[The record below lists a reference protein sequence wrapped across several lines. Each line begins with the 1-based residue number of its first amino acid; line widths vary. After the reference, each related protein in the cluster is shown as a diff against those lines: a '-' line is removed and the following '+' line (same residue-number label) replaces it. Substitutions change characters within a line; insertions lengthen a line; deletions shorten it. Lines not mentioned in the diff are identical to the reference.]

1 MGGRVPSGAARFPMT
16 YPKSPETTQGELAP
30 PVQLEG
36 VVKRIVFENG
46 DTGFMVA
53 RLDVDGEPDLITFV
67 GNLLA
72 VSEGETVRLKG
83 HWVEDKKFGRQL
95 RVDAFETVVP
105 STTVGIE
112 KYLASGLIEG
122 IGPTY
127 AKRLVAAFGADTLRV
142 IDEEPHRLQKVP
154 GIGKKRAAQI
164 REGWS
169 SQRAVQ
175 SIMIFLQGHGIT
187 ASQAVKIYQQYGD
200 GAMAKLRANPY
211 QLADDISGISFKGAD
226 KIAME
231 MGIAKDADSRL
242 EAGVAHVLQQ
252 ATHQGHL
259 FLPADV
265 VIEESV
271 RLLDIGA
278 EPVGAALNR
287 ATLGGKVIRDGD
299 ACYHPVSHQAEVGA
313 ADYLKRLISTP
324 SESIEIL
331 NMENA
336 LKWVQKKLSI
346 ALAPEQQEAI
356 RTGLASKVMVI
367 TGGPGTGKTT
377 VINSLL
383 AILEKKN
390 VSYLLAAPTGRAAKR
405 MEETTDR
412 EARTIHRLL
421 EFSPKFGG
429 FSRDETDPLLTD
441 MVVIDEA
448 SMLDMQLMHS
458 LVKALPPFARL
469 VLVGDVDQLPS
480 VGAGNVLMDIIA
492 SQVVPVVRLETI
504 FRQAE
509 QSGIVLNAHRINTGQ
524 RPQFNNEDFFLI
536 ERSAPEKALETIVE
550 VVTNRLPKKFGL
562 DPIHDIQVLS
572 PMRRGEAGMVR
583 INEALQAAMN
593 PEGEAIAR
601 RDLRQGDKV
610 MQLRNNYEL
619 DVYNGDV
626 GVIARADAV
635 LKEVEVAFEGQR
647 RVLYGFDELDDLGL
661 AYAMTVHKSQGSEYP
676 AVVLPMLSQHYM
688 MLQRN
693 VLYTAITR
701 GKRLVVIVGD
711 EKAIGMAVHNSRL
724 SRRNTL
730 FAERLRNER

>member
-1 MGGRVPSGAARFPMT
+1 MTFPR
-16 YPKSPETTQGELAP
+16 SETTQGNLTP
-30 PVQLEG
+30 PVHLEG
-36 VVKRIVFENG
+36 TVKRIVFESA

-53 RLDVDGEPDLITFV
+53 RLEVEGQVDLVTFV

-72 VSEGETVRLKG
+72 VSEGEMVRLTG
-83 HWVEDKKFGRQL
+83 QWVEDKKFGRQL
-95 RVDAFETVVP
+95 RVETFESVVP
-105 STTVGIE
+105 STVAGIE
-112 KYLASGLIEG
+112 NYLASGLIEG

-127 AKRLVAAFGADTLRV
+127 AKRLVESFGTDTLRV
-142 IDEEPHRLQKVP
+142 IDEEPHRLRDVP

-164 REGWS
+164 REGWAE
-169 SQRAVQ
+169 QRAVQ

-187 ASQAVKIYQQYGD
+187 ASQSVKIYQQYGD
-200 GAMAKLRANPY
+200 GAMAILRNNPY
-211 QLADDISGISFKGAD
+211 QLAEDISGISFKGAD

-231 MGIAKDADSRL
+231 MGIAKDADERL

-252 ATHQGHL
+252 ATVHGHL
-259 FLPADV
+259 FLPATELL
-265 VIEESV
+265 EESV
-271 RLLDIGA
+271 RLLDIGP
-278 EPVGAALNR
+278 EPMAAALDR
-287 ATLGGKVIRDGD
+287 AILGAKIIRDQE
-299 ACYHPVSHQAEVGA
+299 ACYTPKAHQAEVGT

-331 NMENA
+331 SMENA
-336 LKWVQKKLSI
+336 LKWVQKKLAI
-346 ALAPEQQEAI
+346 ELAEEQQEAI
-356 RTGLASKVMVI
+356 RTGLQSKVMVI

-383 AILEKKN
+383 SILDKKS

-405 MEETTDR
+405 MEEATDR
-412 EARTIHRLL
+412 ESRTIHRLL

-429 FSRDETDPLLTD
+429 FARDESDPLLTD
-441 MVVIDEA
+441 LVIIDEA
-448 SMLDMQLMHS
+448 SMLDMQLMFS

-469 VLVGDVDQLPS
+469 ILVGDIDQLPS

-492 SQVVPVVRLETI
+492 SQVIPVVRLQTI

-509 QSGIVLNAHRINTGQ
+509 QSGIVVNAHRINTGQ
-524 RPQFNNEDFFLI
+524 HPQFNTEDFFVI
-536 ERSAPEKALETIVE
+536 DRPDPARALETIVE

-572 PMRRGEAGMVR
+572 PMRRGETGMIR

-593 PEGEAIAR
+593 PEGSPIAK
-601 RDLRQGDKV
+601 RDLREGDKV

-626 GVIARADAV
+626 GVISRVDTVA
-635 LKEVEVAFEGQR
+635 KEVEVAYEDQR
-647 RVLYGFDELDDLGL
+647 RILYGFDDLDDLGL

-676 AVVLPMLSQHYM
+676 AVVVPMLSQHYM

-701 GKRLVVIVGD
+701 GKQLVVIVGD
-711 EKAIGMAVHNSRL
+711 EKAINMAVNNSRL
-724 SRRNTL
+724 SHRNTL
-730 FAERLRNER
+730 LAERLRNER

>member
-1 MGGRVPSGAARFPMT
+1 MTFPR
-16 YPKSPETTQGELAP
+16 SETTQGNLTP
-30 PVQLEG
+30 PVHLEG
-36 VVKRIVFENG
+36 TVKRIVFESA

-53 RLDVDGEPDLITFV
+53 RLEVEGQVDLVTFV

-72 VSEGETVRLKG
+72 VSEGEMVRLTG
-83 HWVEDKKFGRQL
+83 QWVEDKKFGRQL
-95 RVDAFETVVP
+95 RVETFESVVP
-105 STTVGIE
+105 STVAGIE
-112 KYLASGLIEG
+112 NYLASGLIEG

-127 AKRLVAAFGADTLRV
+127 AKRLVESFGTDTLRV
-142 IDEEPHRLQKVP
+142 IDEEPHRLRDVP
-154 GIGKKRAAQI
+154 GIGKKRALQI
-164 REGWS
+164 REGWAE
-169 SQRAVQ
+169 QRAVQ

-187 ASQAVKIYQQYGD
+187 ASQSVKIYQQYGD
-200 GAMAKLRANPY
+200 GAMAILRNNPY
-211 QLADDISGISFKGAD
+211 QLAEDISGISFKGAD

-231 MGIAKDADSRL
+231 MGIAKDADERL

-252 ATHQGHL
+252 ATVHGHL
-259 FLPADV
+259 FLPATELL
-265 VIEESV
+265 EESV
-271 RLLDIGA
+271 RLLDIGP
-278 EPVGAALNR
+278 EPMAAALDR
-287 ATLGGKVIRDGD
+287 AILGAKIIRDHE
-299 ACYHPVSHQAEVGA
+299 ACYTPKAHQAEVGT

-331 NMENA
+331 SMENA
-336 LKWVQKKLSI
+336 LKWVQKKLAI
-346 ALAPEQQEAI
+346 ELAEEQQEAI
-356 RTGLASKVMVI
+356 RTGLQSKVMVI

-383 AILEKKN
+383 SILDKKS

-405 MEETTDR
+405 MEEATDR
-412 EARTIHRLL
+412 ESRTIHRLL

-429 FSRDETDPLLTD
+429 FARDESDPLLTD
-441 MVVIDEA
+441 LVIIDEA
-448 SMLDMQLMHS
+448 SMLDMQLMFS

-469 VLVGDVDQLPS
+469 ILVGDIDQLPS

-492 SQVVPVVRLETI
+492 SQVIPVVRLQTI

-509 QSGIVLNAHRINTGQ
+509 QSGIVVNAHRINTGQ
-524 RPQFNNEDFFLI
+524 HPQFNTEDFFVI
-536 ERSAPEKALETIVE
+536 DRPDPARALETIVE

-572 PMRRGEAGMVR
+572 PMRRGETGMIR

-593 PEGEAIAR
+593 PEGSPIAK
-601 RDLRQGDKV
+601 RDLREGDKV

-626 GVIARADAV
+626 GVITRVDTVA
-635 LKEVEVAFEGQR
+635 KEVEVAYEDQR
-647 RVLYGFDELDDLGL
+647 RILYGFDDLDDLGL

-676 AVVLPMLSQHYM
+676 AVVVPMLSQHYM

-701 GKRLVVIVGD
+701 GKQLVVIVGD
-711 EKAIGMAVHNSRL
+711 EKAINMAVNNSRL
-724 SRRNTL
+724 SHRNTL
-730 FAERLRNER
+730 LAERLRNER

>member
-1 MGGRVPSGAARFPMT
+1 MT
-16 YPKSPETTQGELAP
+16 YRSAEATKGTLPP
-30 PVQLEG
+30 PVHLEG
-36 VVKRIVFENG
+36 MVKRIVFESA

-53 RLDVDGEPDLITFV
+53 RLEVEGETELVTFV

-72 VSEGETVRLKG
+72 VSEGETVRLTG
-83 HWVEDKKFGRQL
+83 QWVEDKKFGRQL
-95 RVDAFETVVP
+95 RVATFESVVP
-105 STTVGIE
+105 STVAGIE

-127 AKRLVAAFGADTLRV
+127 AKRLVETFGAETLRV
-142 IDEEPHRLQKVP
+142 IDEEPHRLRKVP

-164 REGWS
+164 REGWA

-200 GAMAKLRANPY
+200 GAMAVLRANPY
-211 QLADDISGISFKGAD
+211 QIADDISGISFKGAD

-231 MGIAKDADSRL
+231 MGIAKDADARL
-242 EAGVAHVLQQ
+242 EAGVAHVLRES
-252 ATHQGHL
+252 TIHGHL
-259 FLPADV
+259 YLPV
-265 VIEESV
+265 EELLEESV
-271 RLLDIGA
+271 RLLDIA
-278 EPVGAALNR
+278 KDAMVNALAR
-287 ATLGGKVIRDGD
+287 AIFSGKIIRDGD
-299 ACYHPVSHQAEVGA
+299 ACYTPKAHQAETGT

-324 SESIEIL
+324 PEGLGLPS
-331 NMENA
+331 MDNA

-346 ALAPEQQEAI
+346 SLAEEQQEAV
-356 RTGLASKVMVI
+356 RQGLRSKVMVI

-383 AILEKKN
+383 SILDKKN

-405 MEETTDR
+405 MEEATDR

-429 FSRDETDPLLTD
+429 FSRDENDPLLTD
-441 MVVIDEA
+441 LVIIDEA
-448 SMLDMQLMHS
+448 SMLDMQLMYS
-458 LVKALPPFARL
+458 LVKALPPFGRL
-469 VLVGDVDQLPS
+469 ILVGDIDQLPS
-480 VGAGNVLMDIIA
+480 VGAGNVLMDVIT

-504 FRQAE
+504 FRQSE

-524 RPQFNNEDFFLI
+524 HPKFNAEDFFI
-536 ERSAPEKALETIVE
+536 IDRPVPERALETIVE
-550 VVTNRLPKKFGL
+550 VVCNRLPKKFGL
-562 DPIHDIQVLS
+562 DPIRDIQVLS
-572 PMRRGEAGMVR
+572 PMRRGETGMLR

-593 PEGEAIAR
+593 PDGKAIAK

-610 MQLRNNYEL
+610 MQLRTNYEL
-619 DVYNGDV
+619 EVANGDV
-626 GVIARADAV
+626 ALISRVDEV
-635 LKEVEVAFEGQR
+635 MKEVEVAYDGER

-676 AVVLPMLSQHYM
+676 AVVIPMLSQHYM

-701 GKRLVVIVGD
+701 GKRLVVLVGD
-711 EKAIGMAVHNSRL
+711 EKAINMAVNNCRI

-730 FAERLRNER
+730 LAERLRNER

>member
-1 MGGRVPSGAARFPMT
+1 MHPHNSA
-16 YPKSPETTQGELAP
+16 ETTQGDLAP
-30 PVQLEG
+30 PVVLEG
-36 VVKRIVFENG
+36 VVKRIVFESAE
-46 DTGFMVA
+46 TGFVVGRLEVA
-53 RLDVDGEPDLITFV
+53 GEWDLATFV

-72 VSEGETVRLKG
+72 VSEGETVRLTG
-83 HWVEDKKFGRQL
+83 QWVEDKKFGRQL
-95 RVDAFETVVP
+95 RVEAFETIAP
-105 STTVGIE
+105 TTVDGIE
-112 KYLASGLIEG
+112 KYLGSGLIAG

-127 AKRLVAAFGADTLRV
+127 AKRLVEAFGTETLRV

-164 REGWS
+164 REGWA

-187 ASQAVKIYQQYGD
+187 PSQAVKIYQVYGD
-200 GAMAKLRANPY
+200 GAMAVLRSNPY
-211 QLADDISGISFKGAD
+211 RLAEDIAGISFKGAD

-231 MGIAKDADSRL
+231 MGIAKDSDARL
-242 EAGVAHVLQQ
+242 EAGVAHALQQ

-259 FLPADV
+259 FLPLAELA
-265 VIEESV
+265 EESI
-271 RLLDIGA
+271 RLVDIA
-278 EPVGAALNR
+278 REPVEAAIAR
-287 ATLGGKVIRDGD
+287 AAAAGKIVRDGD
-299 ACYHPVSHQAEVGA
+299 ACYTPKQYEAETGT

-331 NMENA
+331 NMDNA
-336 LKWVQKKLSI
+336 LKWVQKTLKI
-346 ALAPEQQEAI
+346 ELAEEQQAAI
-356 RTGLASKVMVI
+356 RTGLQSKVMVI

-383 AILEKKN
+383 AILDRKT
-390 VSYLLAAPTGRAAKR
+390 VSYALAAPTGRAAKR
-405 MEETTDR
+405 MEEATGH
-412 EARTIHRLL
+412 EAQTIHRLL

-429 FSRDETDPLLTD
+429 FVRNETDPLMCDLAI
-441 MVVIDEA
+441 IDEA
-448 SMLDMQLMHS
+448 SMIDMQLMHS

-469 VLVGDVDQLPS
+469 ILVGDIDQLPS

-492 SQVVPVVRLETI
+492 SQTVPVVRLQTI
-504 FRQAE
+504 FRQSE
-509 QSGIVLNAHRINTGQ
+509 QSGIVVNAHRINTGQ
-524 RPQFNNEDFFLI
+524 YPAFNTEDFFHI
-536 ERSAPEKALETIVE
+536 DRPQPERALETIVE
-550 VVTNRLPKKFGL
+550 IVTERLPKKFGL

-572 PMRRGEAGMVR
+572 PMRRGETGMIR

-593 PEGEAIAR
+593 PDGAPIAR

-626 GVIARADAV
+626 GVIALVDEEAR
-635 LKEVEVAFEGQR
+635 EVEVAYDGER
-647 RVLYGFDELDDLGL
+647 RVLYGFDDLDDLGL

-676 AVVLPMLSQHYM
+676 AVVIPILGQHYM

-701 GKRLVVIVGD
+701 GKRLVVIVGE
-711 EKAIGMAVHNSRL
+711 EKAIGMAVHNSRI
-724 SRRNTL
+724 SRRNTFL
-730 FAERLRNER
+730 AERLRNRR

>member
-1 MGGRVPSGAARFPMT
+1 MTFPR
-16 YPKSPETTQGELAP
+16 SETTQGNLTP
-30 PVQLEG
+30 PVHLEG
-36 VVKRIVFENG
+36 TVKRIVFESA

-53 RLDVDGEPDLITFV
+53 RLEVEGQVDLVTFV

-72 VSEGETVRLKG
+72 VSEGEMVRLTG
-83 HWVEDKKFGRQL
+83 QWVEDKKFGRQL
-95 RVDAFETVVP
+95 RVETFESVVP
-105 STTVGIE
+105 STVAGIE
-112 KYLASGLIEG
+112 NYLASGLIEG

-127 AKRLVAAFGADTLRV
+127 AKRLVESFGTDTLRV
-142 IDEEPHRLQKVP
+142 IDEEPHRLRDVP
-154 GIGKKRAAQI
+154 GIGKKRALQI
-164 REGWS
+164 REGWAE
-169 SQRAVQ
+169 QRAVQ

-187 ASQAVKIYQQYGD
+187 ASQSVKIYQQYGD
-200 GAMAKLRANPY
+200 GAMAILRNNPY
-211 QLADDISGISFKGAD
+211 QLAEDISGISFKGAD

-231 MGIAKDADSRL
+231 MGIAKDADERL

-252 ATHQGHL
+252 ATVHGHL
-259 FLPADV
+259 FLPATELL
-265 VIEESV
+265 EESV
-271 RLLDIGA
+271 RLLDIGP
-278 EPVGAALNR
+278 EPMAAALDR
-287 ATLGGKVIRDGD
+287 AILGAKIIRDQE
-299 ACYHPVSHQAEVGA
+299 ACYTPKAHQAEVGT

-331 NMENA
+331 SMENA
-336 LKWVQKKLSI
+336 LKWVQKKLAI
-346 ALAPEQQEAI
+346 ELAEEQQEAI
-356 RTGLASKVMVI
+356 RTGLQSKVMVI

-383 AILEKKN
+383 SILDKKS

-405 MEETTDR
+405 MEEATDR
-412 EARTIHRLL
+412 ESRTIHRLL

-429 FSRDETDPLLTD
+429 FARDESDPLLTD
-441 MVVIDEA
+441 LVIIDEA
-448 SMLDMQLMHS
+448 SMLDMQLMFS

-469 VLVGDVDQLPS
+469 ILVGDIDQLPS

-492 SQVVPVVRLETI
+492 SQVIPVVRLQTI

-509 QSGIVLNAHRINTGQ
+509 QSGIVVNAHRINTGQ
-524 RPQFNNEDFFLI
+524 HPQFNTEDFFVI
-536 ERSAPEKALETIVE
+536 DRPDPARALETIVE

-572 PMRRGEAGMVR
+572 PMRRGETGMIR

-593 PEGEAIAR
+593 PEGSPIAK
-601 RDLRQGDKV
+601 RDLREGDKV

-626 GVIARADAV
+626 GVITRVDTVA
-635 LKEVEVAFEGQR
+635 KEVEVAYEDQR
-647 RVLYGFDELDDLGL
+647 RILYGFDDLDDLGL

-676 AVVLPMLSQHYM
+676 AVVVPMLSQHYM

-701 GKRLVVIVGD
+701 GKQLVVIVGD
-711 EKAIGMAVHNSRL
+711 EKAINMAVNNSRL
-724 SRRNTL
+724 SHRNTL
-730 FAERLRNER
+730 LAERLRNER

>member
-1 MGGRVPSGAARFPMT
+1 MPPHHRV
-16 YPKSPETTQGELAP
+16 ETTQGDLAP
-30 PVQLEG
+30 PVRLEG
-36 VVKRIVFENG
+36 VVKRIVFESAE
-46 DTGFMVA
+46 TGFVVG
-53 RLDVDGEPDLITFV
+53 RLEVEGDWELTTFV

-72 VSEGETVRLKG
+72 VSEGETVRLAG
-83 HWVEDKKFGRQL
+83 QWVEDKKFGRQL
-95 RVDAFETVVP
+95 RVEAFETVAP
-105 STTVGIE
+105 TTVDGIE
-112 KYLASGLIEG
+112 KYLGSGLIEG

-127 AKRLVAAFGADTLRV
+127 AKRLVAAFGVETLRV
-142 IDEEPHRLQKVP
+142 IDEEPERLRKVP

-164 REGWS
+164 REGWA

-187 ASQAVKIYQQYGD
+187 ASQAVKIYQAYGD
-200 GAMAKLRANPY
+200 GAMAVLRNNPY
-211 QLADDISGISFKGAD
+211 QLAEDIVGISFKGAD

-231 MGIAKDADSRL
+231 MGIAKDSDARL

-259 FLPADV
+259 FLPDGELV
-265 VIEESV
+265 DESV
-271 RLLDIGA
+271 QLLDIARDPVNGA
-278 EPVGAALNR
+278 LVRAVAA
-287 ATLGGKVIRDGD
+287 GKVVRDQD
-299 ACYHPVSHQAEVGA
+299 ACYTPKMYEAETGTA
-313 ADYLKRLISTP
+313 EYLKRLISTR

-331 NMENA
+331 SMENA
-336 LKWVQKKLSI
+336 LKWVQKKLRI
-346 ALAPEQQEAI
+346 DLAEEQQEAI
-356 RTGLASKVMVI
+356 RTGLQSKVMVI

-383 AILEKKN
+383 AILDRKD
-390 VSYLLAAPTGRAAKR
+390 VSYALAAPTGRAAKR
-405 MEETTDR
+405 MEEATDH
-412 EARTIHRLL
+412 EAQTIHRLL

-429 FSRDETDPLLTD
+429 FVRNETDPLMCDL
-441 MVVIDEA
+441 VIIDEA
-448 SMLDMQLMHS
+448 SMIDMQLMHC

-469 VLVGDVDQLPS
+469 ILVGDIDQLPS

-492 SQVVPVVRLETI
+492 SQVAPVVRLQTI

-509 QSGIVLNAHRINTGQ
+509 QSGIVVNAHRINIGQ
-524 RPQFNNEDFFLI
+524 PPQFNTEDFFMI
-536 ERSAPEKALETIVE
+536 DRPQPERALETIVE
-550 VVTNRLPKKFGL
+550 IVTERLPKKFGL
-562 DPIHDIQVLS
+562 DPIRDIQVLS
-572 PMRRGEAGMVR
+572 PMRRGETGTLR

-593 PEGEAIAR
+593 PDGVQIAK

-626 GVIARADAV
+626 GVIALVDDDSR
-635 LKEVEVAFEGQR
+635 EVEVAYDGER
-647 RVLYGFDELDDLGL
+647 RVLYSFDELDDLGL

-676 AVVLPMLSQHYM
+676 AVVIPMLGQHYM

-701 GKRLVVIVGD
+701 GKRLVVLVGE
-711 EKAIGMAVHNSRL
+711 EKAINMAAHNSRI

-730 FAERLRNER
+730 LSERLRNQR